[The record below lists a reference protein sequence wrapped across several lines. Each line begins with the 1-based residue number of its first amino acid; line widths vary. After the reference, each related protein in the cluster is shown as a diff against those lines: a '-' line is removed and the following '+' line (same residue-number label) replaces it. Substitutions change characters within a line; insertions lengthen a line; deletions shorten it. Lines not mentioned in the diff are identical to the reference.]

1 MIAQVIVAARCIH
14 FRSMF
19 GSRMREALQVCAW
32 FAVRH
37 VYTWF
42 ASVTQLQHEITI
54 EDATA
59 TAFSRMLEFLYR
71 WRQHFAT
78 VFPFVC
84 DAAQR

>member
-1 MIAQVIVAARCIH
+1 MSFLDDRFFDNLHGLYTERGAQRYEINGRV
-14 FRSMF
+14 
-19 GSRMREALQVCAW
+19 GG
-32 FAVRH
+32 
-37 VYTWF
+37 
-42 ASVTQLQHEITI
+42 VTQLQHEITI

>member
-19 GSRMREALQVCAW
+19 GSRMREALQVRRIVCCEA
-32 FAVRH
+32 
-37 VYTWF
+37 WF

-54 EDATA
+54 EDASA